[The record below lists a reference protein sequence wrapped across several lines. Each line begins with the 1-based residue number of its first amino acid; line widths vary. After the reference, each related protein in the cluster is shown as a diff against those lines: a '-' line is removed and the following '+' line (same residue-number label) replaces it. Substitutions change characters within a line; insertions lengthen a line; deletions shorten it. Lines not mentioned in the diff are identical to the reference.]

1 MLGGRDGLG
10 VGEKQQ
16 EGSGDA
22 EEVHKLWDTKKGYK
36 PLVDV
41 LCNHPKIE
49 LNCEYDIYCLYY
61 AA

>member
-1 MLGGRDGLG
+1 MLRGGDGLG

-22 EEVHKLWDTKKGYK
+22 EEVHKLWDTQKGYK

-41 LCNHPKIE
+41 LCNHPEIE
-49 LNCEYDIYCLYY
+49 LKYEYDLYCLYC
-61 AA
+61 AT